1 MITQE
6 LDIMSKKKRYTVP
19 SFSVIAIETEGLL
32 ADSNFVTPTIIFIGL
47 CSDDDENIDPED
59 AL

>member
-1 MITQE
+1 
-6 LDIMSKKKRYTVP
+6 MSKKKRYTVP
-19 SFSVIAIETEGLL
+19 SLSIIAIETEGLL